1 MIIVI
6 LVVTVLVMIRVRGH
20 ARTISIRIVVA
31 VVVVVVAAA
40 AAATVCSS
48 SSSTSSSLS
57 SSCRGLRAHGWVW
70 GNDFTER
77 PQDEAVARQSSS
89 SLTSN
94 RGGLQKRFEYLFVGE
109 ADTNSSG
116 HLHRSSTFHSTS
128 GKSQP

>member
-20 ARTISIRIVVA
+20 ARTISIRIVA
-31 VVVVVVAAA
+31 VVVVVVAA

>member
-31 VVVVVVAAA
+31 VVVVVAA

-57 SSCRGLRAHGWVW
+57 SSCRGRRAHGWVW

>member
-31 VVVVVVAAA
+31 VVVVVA